1 MNLKGEVFLDTYTFH
16 DMTLTWL
23 DGGVNFLD
31 GGTMFGVVP
40 KALWSRKYEV
50 DDDNLI
56 ELRTDPIFISYAG
69 KNILIDSGIG
79 KGKLS
84 EKLKRNLGVRA
95 ETKVEE
101 SLAELGLTPDDID
114 IVLMTHLHNDHA
126 AGLTCFKN
134 DELVSTFPNAEIYAS
149 QVEWD
154 EMRNPNIRSRNTYWK
169 ENWEPIQHQV
179 KTFEDRVTVLPGIE
193 MIHTGGHSDGHS
205 VIKLTQNDETILH
218 MGDIMPTHAHSNP
231 LWVLAYD
238 DYPMT
243 SIFAKEKLM
252 KEALPNRY
260 RFIFY
265 HDAVYRLVQWDETGK
280 EITESVKLTRS

>member
-1 MNLKGEVFLDTYTFH
+1 MDTYTFH
-16 DMTLTWL
+16 NMKLTWL

-40 KALWSRKYEV
+40 KALWAKRYACDE
-50 DDDNLI
+50 DNLI
-56 ELRTDPIFISYAG
+56 ELRTDPILVQYEG
-69 KNILIDSGIG
+69 KNMLIDSGMG
-79 KGKLS
+79 NGKLN
-84 EKLKRNLGVRA
+84 EKMKRNLGVRA
-95 ETKVEE
+95 ESRVKE
-101 SLAELGLTPDDID
+101 SLDELGLTPADID
-114 IVLMTHLHNDHA
+114 LVLMTHLHNDHA
-126 AGLTCFKN
+126 AGLTGLQ
-134 DELVSTFPNAEIYAS
+134 DGELVSMFPNAEIIVS

-169 ENWEPIQHQV
+169 ENWEPIQQQV
-179 KTFEDRVTVLPGIE
+179 KTFTDEITILPGIS

-205 VIKLTQNDETILH
+205 VVKLEQEGETILH

-243 SIFAKEKLM
+243 SIFAKERLM
-252 KEALPNRY
+252 KEALPNGY

-265 HDAVYRLVQWDETGK
+265 HDAVYRLVKWDESGK
-280 EITESVKLTRS
+280 ELIETIDCHA

>member
-1 MNLKGEVFLDTYTFH
+1 MDAYTFH
-16 DMTLTWL
+16 DMELTWL
-23 DGGVNFLD
+23 DGGVNYLD

-40 KALWSRKYEV
+40 KALWSRRYEV
-50 DDDNLI
+50 DDNNLI
-56 ELRTDPIFISYAG
+56 ELRTDPILIRYAG
-69 KNILIDSGIG
+69 MNMLIDAGIG
-79 KGKLS
+79 KGKLDD
-84 EKLKRNLGVRA
+84 KMKRNLGVRA
-95 ETKVEE
+95 ETRVGE
-101 SLAELGLTPDDID
+101 SLRELDLTPESID
-114 IVLMTHLHNDHA
+114 IILMTHLHNDHA
-126 AGLTCFKN
+126 AGLTEWQGE
-134 DELVSTFPNAEIYAS
+134 ELVSVFPNADIYVS

-169 ENWEPIQHQV
+169 ENWEPIQLQV
-179 KTFEDRVTVLPGIE
+179 KTFEGSLTVLPGVE

-205 VIKLTQNDETILH
+205 VIKLTQNGETVLH

-252 KEALPNRY
+252 KEAIPGGY

-265 HDAVYRLVQWDETGK
+265 HDAVYRLVKWDDSGK
-280 EITESVKLTRS
+280 EIVESVKIAR

>member
-1 MNLKGEVFLDTYTFH
+1 MDTYNFH
-16 DMTLTWL
+16 DMKLAWL

-40 KALWSRKYEV
+40 KALWSRKYDV
-50 DDDNLI
+50 DENNLI
-56 ELRTDPIFISYAG
+56 ELRTDPIYIAYEG
-69 KNILIDSGIG
+69 KHIIIDSGIG
-79 KGKLS
+79 KGKLTD
-84 EKLKRNLGVRA
+84 KQKRNLGVRA

-101 SLAELGLTPDDID
+101 SLEELGLTPADID
-114 IVLMTHLHNDHA
+114 IVIMTHLHNDHA
-126 AGLTCFKN
+126 AGLTGWK
-134 DELVSTFPNAEIYAS
+134 DDALVSVFPNAEIHVS

-179 KTFEDRVTVLPGIE
+179 KTFEGQVEVLPGIE
-193 MIHTGGHSDGHS
+193 MIHTGGHSDGHC
-205 VIKLTQNDETILH
+205 VVKLTRNGETLIH

-231 LWVLAYD
+231 LWVLAFD

-252 KEALPNRY
+252 KEALPNGY

-265 HDAVYRLVQWDETGK
+265 HDAVYRLVQWDESGK
-280 EITESVKLTRS
+280 EIIESIERTK

>member
-1 MNLKGEVFLDTYTFH
+1 MDTYNFH
-16 DMTLTWL
+16 DMKLAWL

-56 ELRTDPIFISYAG
+56 ELRTDPIHISYEG
-69 KNILIDSGIG
+69 KHILIDSGIG

-101 SLAELGLTPDDID
+101 SLAELGLTPADID

-126 AGLTCFKN
+126 AGLTGWVG
-134 DELVSTFPNAEIYAS
+134 DELVSIFPNAEIHVS

-154 EMRNPNIRSRNTYWK
+154 EMRNPNIRSKNTYWK
-169 ENWEPIQHQV
+169 ENWEPVQRQV
-179 KTFEDRVTVLPGIE
+179 KTFEDQVEILPGIE

-205 VIKLTQNDETILH
+205 VIKLTQNGETILH

-243 SIFAKEKLM
+243 SIIAKEKLM
-252 KEALPNRY
+252 KEALPNGY

-265 HDAVYRLVQWDETGK
+265 HDAVYRLVQWDESGK
-280 EITESVKLTRS
+280 EITESVERTR

>member
-1 MNLKGEVFLDTYTFH
+1 MDTYTFH
-16 DMTLTWL
+16 DMKLVWL
-23 DGGVNFLD
+23 DGGVSFLD

-50 DDDNLI
+50 DENNLI
-56 ELRTDPIFISYAG
+56 ELRSDPIYISYEG
-69 KNILIDSGIG
+69 KHILIDSGIG

-84 EKLKRNLGVRA
+84 DKQKRNLGVRA
-95 ETKVEE
+95 ETRVEE
-101 SLAELGLTPDDID
+101 SLTELGLTPADID

-126 AGLTCFKN
+126 AGLTAWADDN
-134 DELVSTFPNAEIYAS
+134 ELVSVFPNAEIHVS

-154 EMRNPNIRSRNTYWK
+154 EMRNPNIRSRNAYWK

-179 KTFEDRVTVLPGIE
+179 KTFEGKAEVLPGIE

-205 VIKLTQNDETILH
+205 VIKLTQNGETILH

-252 KEALPNRY
+252 NEALPNGY

-265 HDAVYRLVQWDETGK
+265 HDAVYRLVRWDESGK
-280 EITESVKLTRS
+280 EVTESVECTL

>member
-1 MNLKGEVFLDTYTFH
+1 MKLA
-16 DMTLTWL
+16 WL

-50 DDDNLI
+50 DENNLI
-56 ELRTDPIFISYAG
+56 ELRTDPIYISYEG
-69 KNILIDSGIG
+69 KHILIDSGIG
-79 KGKLS
+79 KGKLTD
-84 EKLKRNLGVRA
+84 KQKRNLGVRS

-101 SLAELGLTPDDID
+101 SLAELGLTPADID

-126 AGLTCFKN
+126 AGLTGWEGEK
-134 DELVSTFPNAEIYAS
+134 LVPVFPNAEIHVS

-169 ENWEPIQHQV
+169 ENWEPVQHQV
-179 KTFEDRVTVLPGIE
+179 KTFEGQVEVLPGIE

-205 VIKLTQNDETILH
+205 IVKLTQNGETILH

-231 LWVLAYD
+231 LWVLAFD

-265 HDAVYRLVQWDETGK
+265 HDAVYRLIQWDESGK
-280 EITESVKLTRS
+280 EITESVGLTRGE

>member
-1 MNLKGEVFLDTYTFH
+1 MDAYTFH
-16 DMTLTWL
+16 DMELTWL
-23 DGGVNFLD
+23 DGGVNYLD

-40 KALWSRKYEV
+40 KALWSRRYEV
-50 DDDNLI
+50 DDNNLI
-56 ELRTDPIFISYAG
+56 ELRTDPILIRYAG
-69 KNILIDSGIG
+69 KNILIDAGIG
-79 KGKLS
+79 KGKLDD
-84 EKLKRNLGVRA
+84 KMKRNLGVRS
-95 ETKVEE
+95 ETRVKE
-101 SLAELGLTPDDID
+101 SLGELDLTPGSID

-126 AGLTCFKN
+126 AGLTEWQ
-134 DELVSTFPNAEIYAS
+134 DGELVSVFPNADIYVS

-169 ENWEPIQHQV
+169 ENWEPIQQQV
-179 KTFEDRVTVLPGIE
+179 KTFESSLMVLPGIE
-193 MIHTGGHSDGHS
+193 MLHTGGHSDGHS
-205 VIKLTQNDETILH
+205 VIKLTQNGETVLH

-252 KEALPNRY
+252 KEAIPGGY

-265 HDAVYRLVQWDETGK
+265 HDAVYRLVKWDDSGK
-280 EITESVKLTRS
+280 EIVESVVIAK

>member
-1 MNLKGEVFLDTYTFH
+1 MDTYTFH

-169 ENWEPIQHQV
+169 ENWEPVQHQV

>member
-1 MNLKGEVFLDTYTFH
+1 MDTYVFH
-16 DMTLTWL
+16 DMKLTWL

-50 DDDNLI
+50 DENNLI
-56 ELRTDPIFISYAG
+56 ELRTDPILISYEG
-69 KNILIDSGIG
+69 KHILIDSGIG
-79 KGKLS
+79 KGKLT
-84 EKLKRNLGVRA
+84 EKQKRNLGVRA

-101 SLAELGLTPDDID
+101 SLLELGLKPEDID
-114 IVLMTHLHNDHA
+114 IILMTHLHNDHA
-126 AGLTCFKN
+126 AGLTGYVDDK
-134 DELVSTFPNAEIYAS
+134 LVSIFPNAEIHVSA
-149 QVEWD
+149 VEWD

-179 KTFEDRVTVLPGIE
+179 KTFNEHTIIVLGIE

-205 VIKLTQNDETILH
+205 VIKLTQNNETILH

-252 KEALPNRY
+252 KEALANQY

-265 HDAVYRLVQWDETGK
+265 HDAVYRLVQWDESGK
-280 EITESVKLTRS
+280 EITESVSRTK

>member
-1 MNLKGEVFLDTYTFH
+1 MDTYNFH
-16 DMTLTWL
+16 DMKLAWL

-40 KALWSRKYEV
+40 KALWSRKYDV
-50 DDDNLI
+50 DENNLI
-56 ELRTDPIFISYAG
+56 ELRTDPIYISYEG
-69 KNILIDSGIG
+69 KHILIDSGIG
-79 KGKLS
+79 KGKLTD
-84 EKLKRNLGVRA
+84 KQKRNLGVRS

-101 SLAELGLTPDDID
+101 SLAELGLTPADID

-126 AGLTCFKN
+126 AGLSGWKGE
-134 DELVSTFPNAEIYAS
+134 ELVSVFPNAEIHVS

-169 ENWEPIQHQV
+169 ENWEPVQHQV
-179 KTFEDRVTVLPGIE
+179 KTFESQVEVLPGVE
-193 MIHTGGHSDGHS
+193 MVHTGGHSDGHCI
-205 VIKLTQNDETILH
+205 VKLTQNGETLLH

-231 LWVLAYD
+231 LWVLAFD

-265 HDAVYRLVQWDETGK
+265 HDAVYRLIQWDESGK
-280 EITESVKLTRS
+280 EITESVKRTREE